1 MRNAGRT
8 RNDKKRTRTQ
18 ILQREKV
25 NCPLNIKDQAIAS
38 LFSEYISHLQSVQT
52 PGGYRSGVWPVS
64 HPAAFE

>member
-8 RNDKKRTRTQ
+8 RNDKKRTCTQ

-25 NCPLNIKDQAIAS
+25 NCLLNIKAIAS
-38 LFSEYISHLQSVQT
+38 LFSEYVSHLQSVQT